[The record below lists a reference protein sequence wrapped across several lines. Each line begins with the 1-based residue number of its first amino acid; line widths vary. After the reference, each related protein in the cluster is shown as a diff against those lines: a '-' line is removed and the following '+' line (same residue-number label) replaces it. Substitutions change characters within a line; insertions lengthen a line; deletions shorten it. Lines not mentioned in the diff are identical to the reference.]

1 MGKKLLNRSLRQHLL
16 LCSKLLSWRRQL
28 LRLLPPPQSCQH
40 RLLPQSC
47 QHRLLRLLVLAMAQ
61 ALSVEEL
68 AMAHLSSRRLV
79 LAMATMAA
87 PTMTTM
93 GATVGAFGS
102 PLVGTSYG
110 LPP

>member
-1 MGKKLLNRSLRQHLL
+1 MGRLL
-16 LCSKLLSWRRQL
+16 LLLQSWQR
-28 LRLLPPPQSCQH
+28 

-79 LAMATMAA
+79 LAMAQALLVEGSATARASSRQLVLAMAQELA
-87 PTMTTM
+87 L
-93 GATVGAFGS
+93 AHH
-102 PLVGTSYG
+102 L
-110 LPP
+110 LPQLRSLDRFRQGCP